1 MFRIRRTLAVLLAT
15 AAGAVISSCP
25 AAKEADAPREFI
37 GGDSLRL
44 LEPDVELATRKK
56 IFVDIEQHLVDDPR
70 PMNLYVLGSL
80 YRRGDQAK
88 DPAFDKN
95 TDKAR
100 EYLSRAALGGHLP
113 AMAKLSVLELEA
125 KNRFE
130 ANVWAQLY
138 FHYYQTAPRNDD
150 RYSESFA
157 AAIIAAAQSGFPV
170 SERAALNDSVGMMIG
185 QYDAQIRAGMLA
197 SDLSR
202 KSGPIKDGRT
212 RSRMLHPTQGR
223 PQSGVAEFYVAF
235 DERGSVRQLW
245 LLDAW
250 PDLAIA
256 RTLKPIAMGY
266 SVEVREGVN
275 AQDVT
280 ALLPI
285 EYADQRHRVRKQD

>member
-1 MFRIRRTLAVLLAT
+1 MFGIRIALVVLLAT
-15 AAGAVISSCP
+15 AAGAVFAADP
-25 AAKEADAPREFI
+25 AAPEAVAPRELI
-37 GGDSLRL
+37 RGDSLQL
-44 LEPDVELATRKK
+44 LEPDVDLATRKK
-56 IFVDIEQHLVDDPR
+56 IFVDIEQQVGNDPR

-88 DPAFDKN
+88 DRAFDKN
-95 TDKAR
+95 ADKAR
-100 EYLSRAALGGHLP
+100 EHLSRAALGGHLP

-130 ANVWAQLY
+130 ANVWAQMY
-138 FHYYQTAPRNDD
+138 FHYYQIAPRNDD

-157 AAIIAAAQSGFPV
+157 AAIIAAAQTGFPI

-185 QYDAQIRAGMLA
+185 QYDARIRAGMLA
-197 SDLSR
+197 SDVDR
-202 KSGPIKDGRT
+202 KSGPVKDGRT

-266 SVEVREGVN
+266 SVEVKESVN
-275 AQDVT
+275 AQDVI